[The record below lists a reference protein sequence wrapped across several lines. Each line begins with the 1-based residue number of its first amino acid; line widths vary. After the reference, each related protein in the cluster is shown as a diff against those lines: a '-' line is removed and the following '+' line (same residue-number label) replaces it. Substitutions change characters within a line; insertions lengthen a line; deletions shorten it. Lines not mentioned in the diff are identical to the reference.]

1 MRSDENE
8 SAGIL
13 WNQMT
18 SDDRWY
24 KKISNEIW
32 LDHTSSDETTWDQMG
47 LDKTRLDHMRSNDIR

>member
-13 WNQMT
+13 GNQVT

-32 LDHTSSDETTWDQMG
+32 LEHTSADETTWD
-47 LDKTRLDHMRSNDIR
+47 

>member
-24 KKISNEIW
+24 QKISNEIW
-32 LDHTSSDETTWDQMG
+32 LYHTSSDETTWDQMG
-47 LDKTRLDHMRSNDIR
+47 LDKTRLDHMRPNDIR

>member
-32 LDHTSSDETTWDQMG
+32 LDHTSSDETTWD
-47 LDKTRLDHMRSNDIR
+47 